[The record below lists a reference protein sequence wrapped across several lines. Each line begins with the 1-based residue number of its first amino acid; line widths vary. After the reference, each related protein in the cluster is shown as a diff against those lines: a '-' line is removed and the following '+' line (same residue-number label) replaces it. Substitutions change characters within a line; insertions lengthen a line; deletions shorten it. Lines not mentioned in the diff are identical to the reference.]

1 MSEVIAIVSG
11 KGGVGKTTVTA
22 NIGTALAAMGYKVLL
37 IDADVGLRNLD
48 IALGMQDRIVYHF
61 LDLMDEAC
69 SEKQAIIN
77 DEKYTGLSF
86 LAAPQCQSLEVKHF
100 PLFKKMTDKLKTR
113 YDYII
118 IDCPAGIDK
127 GFLMAVNAA
136 DKVIIVSTPDM
147 LSVRDADK
155 VAAMSEK
162 FGIEKSFLIINK
174 INVDMIKKGD
184 MIDIDT
190 IINTVAV
197 PLIGAV
203 PEDSGI
209 IRSINTGKPIV
220 LLPKKHSATAFINIA
235 KRITGRKVPIMK
247 DEKRGLFSFFRR
259 KK

>member
-203 PEDSGI
+203 PEDSDI
-209 IRSINTGKPIV
+209 IRSINTGKPVV
-220 LLPKKHSATAFINIA
+220 LC
-235 KRITGRKVPIMK
+235 RKNV
-247 DEKRGLFSFFRR
+247 RR
-259 KK
+259 PRL